1 MPYRRLPNT
10 DLARLHSLQHA
21 LMRAQAQDYTD
32 QVIPY
37 KMQADLQRFLV
48 PFENAVMQSK
58 DNYVSRVKANKQYRH
73 MVQNARMYIS
83 HFIQVLNLSV
93 IRGEIKKE
101 QKLLYGLDPHQHIV
115 PDLSTEENL
124 FEWGKKIIEGE
135 QKRMANGGFPI
146 YNPAINKVKV
156 HYDIFCE
163 HRKQH
168 AFHVQNTE
176 RVHGDLDS
184 LRAEADRLI
193 LQIWNLVE
201 DYYKNEFP
209 YERLM
214 KCQLYGVIYYY
225 RKGEKKLTAE
235 VDHELRRIR
244 DSQPTI
250 QWSSEDR

>member
-10 DLARLHSLQHA
+10 DLARLHALQNA
-21 LMRAQAQDYTD
+21 LERAQSADYTE
-32 QVIPY
+32 QALPY
-37 KMQADLQRFLV
+37 KVQNEIQRFLV
-48 PFENAVMQSK
+48 PFEHAVMQSK
-58 DNYVSRVKANKQYRH
+58 DNYKSSVTASKQFRH
-73 MVQNARMYIS
+73 IIKNARMYIS
-83 HFIQVLNLSV
+83 HFIQVLNLAV

-124 FEWGKKIIEGE
+124 LEWGQKIIEGE

-163 HRKQH
+163 HQRQH
-168 AFHVQNTE
+168 TFHVQNTE
-176 RVHGDLDS
+176 RVHDNLEP
-184 LRAEADRLI
+184 LRTQADEII
-193 LQIWNLVE
+193 LNIWNLVE
-201 DYYKNEFP
+201 DFYKNELP
-209 YERLM
+209 YAKMM

-225 RKGEKKLTAE
+225 RKGERKLSAE
-235 VDHELRRIR
+235 TDRELKRIQ

-250 QWSSEDR
+250 QWPAEE

>member
-1 MPYRRLPNT
+1 
-10 DLARLHSLQHA
+10 LQRA
-21 LMRAQAQDYTD
+21 VERAQEADYME

-37 KMQADLQRFLV
+37 KVLNETQRFLV
-48 PFENAVMQSK
+48 PFEHVVMQSK
-58 DNYVSRVKANKQYRH
+58 DNYKSSVNANKQYRH

-83 HFIQVLNLSV
+83 HFIQVLNLAV

-115 PDLSTEENL
+115 PDLSTEEYL
-124 FEWGKKIIEGE
+124 LEWGKKIIEGE

-163 HRKQH
+163 HQRQH
-168 AFHVQNTE
+168 VFHTQTTE
-176 RVHGDLDS
+176 RVQGDLGT
-184 LRAEADRLI
+184 LRAQADAII
-193 LQIWNLVE
+193 LNIWNLVE
-201 DYYKNEFP
+201 DYYKDLLP
-209 YERLM
+209 YARMM

-235 VDHELRRIR
+235 DDRKLQKIM

-250 QWSSEDR
+250 QWSVEG

>member
-58 DNYVSRVKANKQYRH
+58 DNYVSRV
-73 MVQNARMYIS
+73 
-83 HFIQVLNLSV
+83 

-124 FEWGKKIIEGE
+124 LEWGKKIIEGE

>member
-10 DLARLHSLQHA
+10 HVARLRALKIAVDKALSLDFHD
-21 LMRAQAQDYTD
+21 RAIQPATFEQARSMVKQYETLLVQYQDSYAARTT
-32 QVIPY
+32 
-37 KMQADLQRFLV
+37 
-48 PFENAVMQSK
+48 
-58 DNYVSRVKANKQYRH
+58 ANKIYMNNLQK
-73 MVQNARMYIS
+73 ARMYIS

-115 PDLSTEENL
+115 PDLSTEEYL
-124 FEWGKKIIEGE
+124 LEWGKKIIEGE

-163 HRKQH
+163 HQRQH
-168 AFHVQNTE
+168 AFHMQNTE
-176 RVHGDLDS
+176 RVHGDLEP
-184 LRAEADRLI
+184 LRAQADEII
-193 LQIWNLVE
+193 LNIWNLVE
-201 DYYKNEFP
+201 DYYKDQLP
-209 YERLM
+209 YAKMM

-225 RKGEKKLTAE
+225 RKGERKLSAE
-235 VDHELRRIR
+235 SDRELKRIQ

-250 QWSSEDR
+250 QWSTEE